1 MARIVYDSNGNKLG
15 SWDGNHDWGE
25 VYDAEGNY
33 AGKYYDNMIFN
44 KDGAD
49 RGYHDGDPE
58 ETVRILLEK

>member
-33 AGKYYDNMIFN
+33 AGKYYDHMIFN

-49 RGYHDGDPE
+49 RGYGSH
-58 ETVRILLEK
+58 I